1 MHEFDPELLQ
11 DFITESGELLEQFD
25 ADLVLL
31 EESPT
36 DPELLNRV
44 FRALHT
50 IKGSASFLSLT
61 ELVRVA
67 HAAEEALNNARRGGL
82 LVTREVMD
90 LLLEAA
96 DVVKGHLV
104 QLQNAEPLTPARA
117 ALVAELTRLGEST
130 GAAAA
135 HAAAPEPS
143 PVSDAPDTART
154 PLSLPPHKNDLLEF
168 MVADLDESIGKIASS
183 IPGLADAQTRAAC
196 AGALLECCAPTAATV
211 EFFELASLANLMQ
224 ALDIASERAEN
235 LRDDTV
241 AQLVP
246 RLLAACELL
255 REHCAALRD
264 RTVLERDPGD
274 LIDRIT
280 DLALG
285 NPIEESAVL
294 PPGAGANDALRVD
307 CGIEPVR
314 AMTPDA
320 GSVAQDHAND
330 HADAPADQGGE
341 RAGAGAGASGGAT
354 IRVDVV
360 RLEAL
365 LDLVGE
371 LVLQK
376 NRVMALTRRIGGIED
391 VPRDMR
397 DAMAQGAS
405 DLDRVCGD
413 LQLAVMRT
421 RMQPLDKLFGRY
433 PRLIRDLARA
443 TNKKLRLVIEGGDTE
458 VDKSVI
464 EQLGDPLVHILR
476 NSSDHGVETP
486 DVRRAAGKDETG
498 TITLRARHEGEHV
511 LVEISDDGRGL
522 DREKILT
529 RAVER
534 GLCTAEEGA
543 AMTDQ
548 QVFAFIFAPGFST
561 AERVTDLS
569 GRGVGMDV
577 VRTNIEKVKG
587 AITLRSKLGEGA
599 TVSIAI
605 PLTVAILDA
614 MVVGLGEEEYAIP
627 LGNILEIVKP
637 EQSALST
644 IHGRPVMRLRDEVLP
659 LIDGCELFGVPA
671 DRRTAAPFAV
681 VLSMNGQS
689 AGLLVSR
696 LIGQR
701 EIVVKS
707 LESSVAGQA
716 PVSGATVG
724 DEGEASL
731 IIDVSRLLNLATK
744 ESRASRPGVYPAPG
758 APAPAPTTPQPRR
771 AA

>member
-1 MHEFDPELLQ
+1 
-11 DFITESGELLEQFD
+11 
-25 ADLVLL
+25 
-31 EESPT
+31 
-36 DPELLNRV
+36 
-44 FRALHT
+44 
-50 IKGSASFLSLT
+50 
-61 ELVRVA
+61 
-67 HAAEEALNNARRGGL
+67 
-82 LVTREVMD
+82 
-90 LLLEAA
+90 
-96 DVVKGHLV
+96 
-104 QLQNAEPLTPARA
+104 
-117 ALVAELTRLGEST
+117 
-130 GAAAA
+130 
-135 HAAAPEPS
+135 
-143 PVSDAPDTART
+143 
-154 PLSLPPHKNDLLEF
+154 

-183 IPGLADAQTRAAC
+183 IPGLAVASTRAAS
-196 AGALLECCAPTAATV
+196 AQALLECCAPTAATI

-224 ALDIASERAEN
+224 ALDIASERAET

-255 REHCAALRD
+255 REHCVALRD
-264 RTVLERDPGD
+264 RAVLDRDPGD

-285 NPIEESAVL
+285 NPIEESALL

-307 CGIEPVR
+307 CGIEPV
-314 AMTPDA
+314 AAPKADA
-320 GSVAQDHAND
+320 APVPPEHAGE
-330 HADAPADQGGE
+330 HADATTEPGAE
-341 RAGAGAGASGGAT
+341 RAGPGAAAAGAT

-486 DVRRAAGKDETG
+486 DVRRAGKDG
-498 TITLRARHEGEHV
+498 PARSPSARHEGEHV

-522 DREKILT
+522 DREKILK

-671 DRRTAAPFAV
+671 DRRSPTPFAM

>member
-31 EESPT
+31 EGSPT

-104 QLQNAEPLTPARA
+104 QLQNAEPLTPART
-117 ALVAELTRLGEST
+117 ALVAELTRLGESAA
-130 GAAAA
+130 GGASRAAATEPGPA
-135 HAAAPEPS
+135 PGAPGAPSAALPS
-143 PVSDAPDTART
+143 RS

-168 MVADLDESIGKIASS
+168 MVADLDDSIAKIASS
-183 IPGLADAQTRAAC
+183 IPGLAVASTRAAS
-196 AGALLECCAPTAATV
+196 AQALLECCAPTAATV
-211 EFFELASLANLMQ
+211 EFFELASLANIMQ
-224 ALDIASERAEN
+224 ALDIASERAAN

-241 AQLVP
+241 TQLVP

-264 RTVLERDPGD
+264 RTVLDRDPGD
-274 LIDRIT
+274 LIDRVT

-285 NPIEESAVL
+285 NPIEESGVL
-294 PPGAGANDALRVD
+294 PPGASAFDALRVD
-307 CGIEPVR
+307 CGIEPV
-314 AMTPDA
+314 AAPKAEAAPVPPEHA
-320 GSVAQDHAND
+320 GD
-330 HADAPADQGGE
+330 HADATTEPGAE
-341 RAGAGAGASGGAT
+341 RAGSGAGAAGGAT

-486 DVRRAAGKDETG
+486 EVRRAAGKDETG

-522 DREKILT
+522 DREKILK

-587 AITLRSKLGEGA
+587 AITLRSRLGEGA

-614 MVVGLGEEEYAIP
+614 MVVGLGAEEYAIP

-637 EQSALST
+637 EPGALST
-644 IHGRPVMRLRDEVLP
+644 IQGRPVMRLRDEVLP

-671 DRRTAAPFAV
+671 DRRSASPFAV

-707 LESSVAGQA
+707 LESSVAGDA

-731 IIDVSRLLNLATK
+731 IIDVSRLLTLATR
-744 ESRASRPGVYPAPG
+744 ELRTARALTPPTPA
-758 APAPAPTTPQPRR
+758 TRR